1 MSANATARASGTTNV
16 RLAAP
21 TAKPVPDMEKG
32 HRVRLF
38 VGYMIAITLVVG
50 IFAYGFNYYTL
61 GASERPFSPK
71 HALLKP
77 SGAIGVKLGLLGLG
91 MFLSIFLYPL
101 RKHWAWLGR
110 QGSSRHWLDNHV
122 LLGVAAP
129 FVIALHAAFKFR
141 GFAGIAFWIMLAVSM
156 SGVIG
161 RYLYGQIPR
170 SLNAAELSLKEV
182 QDIQAK
188 LGEQLA
194 EQKTLPESDLKAVL
208 SLPSAERV
216 QKLPTAVA
224 LVYMMLLDVS
234 RVFKIATLRRRQL
247 GFGEQLLTVGGF
259 LRTRHPDLE
268 RAVTLARE
276 EASIAKRVLFLSCSQ
291 KVFHLWH
298 VVHKPFSYTFALL
311 AIVHIVLI
319 AMMGYF

>member
-1 MSANATARASGTTNV
+1 M
-16 RLAAP
+16 
-21 TAKPVPDMEKG
+21 
-32 HRVRLF
+32 
-38 VGYMIAITLVVG
+38 GYLIAIALIAG

-61 GASERPFSPK
+61 NSTERPFSTK

-77 SGAIGVKLGLLGLG
+77 SGTIGVKLGMLGLA
-91 MFLSIFLYPL
+91 MFLCIFLYPL
-101 RKHWAWLGR
+101 RKRWAWLGR

-122 LLGVAAP
+122 LLGLAAP

-141 GFAGIAFWIMLAVSM
+141 GFAGIAFWIMLAVSI

-182 QDIQAK
+182 QDIQVE
-188 LGEQLA
+188 LGKQLA
-194 EQKTLPESDLKAVL
+194 EQKVLPQSDLRAL
-208 SLPSAERV
+208 MSLPSAERV
-216 QKLPTAVA
+216 QKLPTMVA
-224 LVYMMLLDVS
+224 LVYMMLLDLG
-234 RVFKIATLRRRQL
+234 RIFRIATLRRRHL
-247 GFGEQLLTVGGF
+247 GFGEQFLTLGGLLK
-259 LRTRHPDLE
+259 TRHHDLE
-268 RAVTLARE
+268 RAVEVARE
-276 EASIAKRVLFLSCSQ
+276 EASIAKRVAFLACSQ

-311 AIVHIVLI
+311 AIIHIVLV

>member
-1 MSANATARASGTTNV
+1 MSANATATV
-16 RLAAP
+16 RLATPA
-21 TAKPVPDMEKG
+21 AKPVPDIEKG

-38 VGYMIAITLVVG
+38 LGYAIAIALVAG

-61 GASERPFSPK
+61 NSTERPFSPK

-77 SGAIGVKLGLLGLG
+77 SGAIGVKLGMLGLG
-91 MFLSIFLYPL
+91 MFLCIFLYPL
-101 RKHWAWLGR
+101 RKRWAWLGR

-122 LLGVAAP
+122 LLGLAAP

-141 GFAGIAFWIMLAVSM
+141 GFAGIAFWIMLAVSL

-161 RYLYGQIPR
+161 RYLYAQIPR

-182 QDIQAK
+182 QDLQAK

-194 EQKTLPESDLKAVL
+194 EQRVLPQSDLRVLL

-216 QKLPTAVA
+216 QKLPTVVA
-224 LVYMMLLDVS
+224 LVYMMVLDLS
-234 RVFKIATLRRRQL
+234 RVFKIATLRRRHL
-247 GFGEQLLTVGGF
+247 GFGEQLLTLGGL

-268 RAVTLARE
+268 RAVQVARE

-291 KVFHLWH
+291 RVFHLWH

-311 AIVHIVLI
+311 AIIHIVLI

>member
-1 MSANATARASGTTNV
+1 MSANATATV
-16 RLAAP
+16 RLATPA
-21 TAKPVPDMEKG
+21 AKPVPDIEKG

-38 VGYMIAITLVVG
+38 LGYAIAIALVAG

-61 GASERPFSPK
+61 NSTERPFSPK

-77 SGAIGVKLGLLGLG
+77 SGAIGVKLGMLGLG
-91 MFLSIFLYPL
+91 MFLCIFLYPL
-101 RKHWAWLGR
+101 RKRWAWLGR

-122 LLGVAAP
+122 LLGLAAP

-141 GFAGIAFWIMLAVSM
+141 GFAGIAFWIMLAVSL

-161 RYLYGQIPR
+161 RYLYAQIPR

-182 QDIQAK
+182 QDLQAK

-194 EQKTLPESDLKAVL
+194 EQRVLPQSDLRVLL

-216 QKLPTAVA
+216 QKLPTVVA
-224 LVYMMLLDVS
+224 LVYMMLLDLS
-234 RVFKIATLRRRQL
+234 RVFKIATLRRRHL
-247 GFGEQLLTVGGF
+247 GFGEQLLTLGGL

-268 RAVTLARE
+268 RAVQAARE

-311 AIVHIVLI
+311 AIIHIVLI

>member
-1 MSANATARASGTTNV
+1 MSTNATATAPASIRV
-16 RLAAP
+16 ASAAS
-21 TAKPVPDMEKG
+21 PVVNTERG

-38 VGYMIAITLVVG
+38 IGYLITIALILG
-50 IFAYGFNYYTL
+50 IFLYGFSYYTL
-61 GASERPFSPK
+61 SSSDRPFSPK
-71 HALLKP
+71 HTLLKP
-77 SGAIGVKLGLLGLG
+77 SGSIGVKLGMLGLG
-91 MFLSIFLYPL
+91 MFLCIFLYPL
-101 RKHWAWLGR
+101 RKRWAWLGR

-122 LLGVAAP
+122 LLGLAAP

-141 GFAGIAFWIMLAVSM
+141 GFAGIAFWIMLAVSL

-182 QDIQAK
+182 QEIQQK
-188 LGEQLA
+188 LGTQLA
-194 EQKTLPESDLKAVL
+194 EQRVLPLSDLRSVL

-216 QKLPTAVA
+216 QKLPTVVA
-224 LVYMMLLDVS
+224 LVYMMLLDLS
-234 RVFKIATLRRRQL
+234 RIFKIAALRRRHL
-247 GFGEQLLTVGGF
+247 GFIEQLFTLGG
-259 LRTRHPDLE
+259 LMKTKHPELE
-268 RAVTLARE
+268 RAVTVARE

-311 AIVHIVLI
+311 AIIHIVLV
-319 AMMGYF
+319 AMMGYFSF

>member
-1 MSANATARASGTTNV
+1 MSANATATV
-16 RLAAP
+16 RLATPA
-21 TAKPVPDMEKG
+21 AKPVPDIEKG

-38 VGYMIAITLVVG
+38 LGYAIAIALVAG

-61 GASERPFSPK
+61 NSTERPFSPK

-77 SGAIGVKLGLLGLG
+77 SGAIGVKLGMLGLG
-91 MFLSIFLYPL
+91 MFLCIFLYPL
-101 RKHWAWLGR
+101 RKRWAWLGR

-122 LLGVAAP
+122 LLGLAAP

-141 GFAGIAFWIMLAVSM
+141 GFAGIAFWIMLAVSL

-161 RYLYGQIPR
+161 RYLYAQIPR

-182 QDIQAK
+182 QDLQAK

-194 EQKTLPESDLKAVL
+194 EQRVLPQSDLRVLL

-216 QKLPTAVA
+216 QKLPTVVA
-224 LVYMMLLDVS
+224 LVYMMLLDLS
-234 RVFKIATLRRRQL
+234 RVFKIATLRRRHL
-247 GFGEQLLTVGGF
+247 GFGEQLLTLGGL

-268 RAVTLARE
+268 RAVQVARE

-291 KVFHLWH
+291 RVFHLWH

-311 AIVHIVLI
+311 AIIHIVLI

>member
-1 MSANATARASGTTNV
+1 MSTQATAPARV
-16 RLAAP
+16 VVAP
-21 TAKPVPDMEKG
+21 AKPVVDKEKG
-32 HRVRLF
+32 HRTRLAI
-38 VGYMIAITLVVG
+38 GYMLATALVVG

-61 GASERPFSPK
+61 SAAERPFSPK
-71 HALLKP
+71 HILLKP
-77 SGAIGVKLGLLGLG
+77 SGSVGIKLG
-91 MFLSIFLYPL
+91 MFGLAMFLVIFLYPL
-101 RKHWAWLGR
+101 RKKWAWLGK

-122 LLGVAAP
+122 LMGIAAP

-141 GFAGIAFWIMLAVSM
+141 GFAGMAFWIMFAVSV
-156 SGVIG
+156 SGIIG

-194 EQKTLPESDLKAVL
+194 TQRVLGKAHLRDVL

-216 QKLPTAVA
+216 QGMPTVLA
-224 LVYMMLLDVS
+224 LGYMMLLDVS
-234 RVFKIATLRRRQL
+234 RKFKIAALRRHYIGL
-247 GFGEQLLTVGGF
+247 GEQVVTFGGLLKTN
-259 LRTRHPDLE
+259 HPELE
-268 RAVTLARE
+268 RAVAVAGE
-276 EASIAKRVLFLSCSQ
+276 EAAIAKRVLFLSCSQ

-311 AIVHIVLI
+311 AVIHIVLVL
-319 AMMGYF
+319 MMGYF